1 MMTSSGLNL
10 ATLTQKVED
19 DFFWCNDKIG
29 MVVPFLTNW
38 FQSNL
43 SLLYTSKIKFQAHQI
58 LDMPIHD

>member
-29 MVVPFLTNW
+29 ILTNW